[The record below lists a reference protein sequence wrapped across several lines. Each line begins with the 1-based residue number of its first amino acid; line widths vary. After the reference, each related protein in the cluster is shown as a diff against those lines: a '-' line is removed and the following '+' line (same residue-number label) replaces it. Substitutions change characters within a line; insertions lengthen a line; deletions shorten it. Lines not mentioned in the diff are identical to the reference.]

1 MFITLLNKVI
11 YFRGF
16 YPKLTIKKLIGKLT
30 SMIKFLL
37 LFISTSLF
45 AQSNFEDS
53 FITQYEYGKMLYK
66 NPRGISCSKCHGEDA
81 KGKEI
86 VSFKHTKNKKTY
98 TCTIETK
105 NITNISYNQF
115 LQTLDPKLKKQ
126 KKQFKEGQI
135 CEKFTYGNSMPTY
148 FLTED
153 ELKSIYFYLT
163 NKDKYE

>member
-1 MFITLLNKVI
+1 MFKVFI
-11 YFRGF
+11 LFF
-16 YPKLTIKKLIGKLT
+16 T
-30 SMIKFLL
+30 
-37 LFISTSLF
+37 FISLV

-66 NPRGISCSKCHGEDA
+66 NPRGISCNKCHGDDA

-98 TCTIETK
+98 TCTIATK
-105 NITNISYNQF
+105 DITNISYSKF
-115 LQTLDPKLKKQ
+115 LQTLDPKLKKP
-126 KKQFKEGQI
+126 KKKFKKEQV
-135 CEKFTYGNSMPTY
+135 CEKITYGNSMPTY

>member
-1 MFITLLNKVI
+1 MFQVFILCFT
-11 YFRGF
+11 
-16 YPKLTIKKLIGKLT
+16 
-30 SMIKFLL
+30 
-37 LFISTSLF
+37 FISLI

-66 NPRGISCSKCHGEDA
+66 NPRGISCNKCHGDDA
-81 KGKEI
+81 KGKTI

-105 NITNISYNQF
+105 DITNISYSKF
-115 LQTLDPKLKKQ
+115 LQTLDPKLEKPKK
-126 KKQFKEGQI
+126 KFTKEQV
-135 CEKFTYGNSMPTY
+135 CEKITYGNSMPTY
-148 FLTED
+148 FLTKE